1 MTTAVVRAAGR
12 LGWAAGRALLALTL
26 LCGVLYPLAVTGV
39 AQAVFPGKANGSPV
53 RVAGEEVGSALIGQ
67 QWRGRKWFHGRPSH
81 SGYDP
86 RASGSGQLGAS
97 DPRLVAS
104 VRRTRHEVAELNGV
118 PPAAVPP
125 DAVTGSASAL
135 DPHISPRYARIQSA
149 RVARANGL
157 PVQAVRALVASHTE
171 GRGAGFLGE
180 EHVNVLKLNVA
191 LRAAAASR

>member
-1 MTTAVVRAAGR
+1 MNTAVRNAAR
-12 LGWAAGRALLALTL
+12 LGWAAGRALLALTV
-26 LCGVLYPLAVTGV
+26 LCGILYPLAVTGV
-39 AQAVFPGKANGSPV
+39 AQAAFPEKANGSPV
-53 RVAGEEVGSALIGQ
+53 RVAGEEVGSTLIGQ

-86 RASGSGQLGAS
+86 RATGSGQLGAS

-104 VRRTRHEVAELNGV
+104 VRESRRKVAELNGV

-125 DAVTGSASAL
+125 DAVTGSGSAL
-135 DPHISPRYARIQSA
+135 DPHISPRYAKIQSA

-157 PVQAVRALVASHTE
+157 PAEAVRALVTAHTE

-191 LRAAAASR
+191 LRVAAASR